1 LRSGMGYV
9 GAETLEQLR
18 ERAEFIKITG
28 AGLRES
34 HPHDVQIT
42 KEPPNY
48 SSPFGSSDGN

>member
-1 LRSGMGYV
+1 MGYV